1 MAVAR
6 LNDDNLTKI
15 VYLRVK
21 TFIPVD
27 PNISCWIKDFT
38 NGQVNTMSVK
48 LIDNM
53 GFDNMPM
60 ISLNGIILGLI
71 TKTVRNT
78 PQHQNDDMEF
88 YQMLEEIRLAE
99 DPDNLRI
106 LLSRCLLNTI
116 WASEALRVLWG
127 SPLKINNKNVKGFL
141 TALFKFLP
149 PERKSHIMHH
159 GFNVTLVKAA
169 MEGSNLVYLKC
180 CRLSLDST
188 LTANYCDLSTAIL
201 KKQTQIRIQRCKIED
216 FEDLAM
222 KISYLYI
229 SMPKDVIDYLNG
241 VMKRYSKN
249 SSEFQYIK
257 KGLKCR
263 ERCNLLELAKRDSCL

>member
-1 MAVAR
+1 MIKIIIMTKKGKSILVYCLR
-6 LNDDNLTKI
+6 L
-15 VYLRVK
+15 
-21 TFIPVD
+21 
-27 PNISCWIKDFT
+27 IKFF
-38 NGQVNTMSVK
+38 
-48 LIDNM
+48 LI
-53 GFDNMPM
+53 
-60 ISLNGIILGLI
+60 
-71 TKTVRNT
+71 
-78 PQHQNDDMEF
+78 
-88 YQMLEEIRLAE
+88 LAE

-159 GFNVTLVKAA
+159 GFNVT
-169 MEGSNLVYLKC
+169 
-180 CRLSLDST
+180 
-188 LTANYCDLSTAIL
+188 
-201 KKQTQIRIQRCKIED
+201 RIFVPNEKRCKIED

>member
-1 MAVAR
+1 MNQLIFWGKVVLLQSPFSEKYAQ
-6 LNDDNLTKI
+6 DDL
-15 VYLRVK
+15 
-21 TFIPVD
+21 
-27 PNISCWIKDFT
+27 IKFF
-38 NGQVNTMSVK
+38 
-48 LIDNM
+48 LI
-53 GFDNMPM
+53 
-60 ISLNGIILGLI
+60 
-71 TKTVRNT
+71 
-78 PQHQNDDMEF
+78 
-88 YQMLEEIRLAE
+88 LAE

-116 WASEALRVLWG
+116 WASETLRVLWG

-141 TALFKFLP
+141 TALFKYLP

-159 GFNVTLVKAA
+159 GFNVT
-169 MEGSNLVYLKC
+169 
-180 CRLSLDST
+180 
-188 LTANYCDLSTAIL
+188 
-201 KKQTQIRIQRCKIED
+201 RCKIED

-241 VMKRYSKN
+241 VMKHYSKN